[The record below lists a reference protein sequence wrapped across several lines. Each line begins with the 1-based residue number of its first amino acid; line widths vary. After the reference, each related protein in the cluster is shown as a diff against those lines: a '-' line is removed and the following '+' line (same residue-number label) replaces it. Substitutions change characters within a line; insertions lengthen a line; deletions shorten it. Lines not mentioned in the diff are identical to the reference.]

1 MHLKDMKYIQTG
13 QTHYPNDRSGLGCL
27 VFCLVYQIAVVYL
40 DTEVTRPFKIF
51 IRNSVV
57 SSSFSFQR

>member
-27 VFCLVYQIAVVYL
+27 VFCLVY
-40 DTEVTRPFKIF
+40 
-51 IRNSVV
+51 
-57 SSSFSFQR
+57 